1 MRPIY
6 GRLAHPLAPTQL
18 LWVLWTWRGCARP
31 VAFFWLSKIFWLFTV
46 TWAFRGFVFT
56 EKVFTVGATIFCC
69 ISSLR
74 ANFVPSSCLA
84 SAIAAAKKP
93 EARTLRTAATATIY
107 WPMASLHAPKSFAA
121 HALTHMAG
129 TSVRLP
135 IPAPG
140 HAHTAVASAL
150 GAASSPWRRLEL
162 GRLQRRRRTPSTPL
176 ATWHTCRASPLQT
189 RPIMSSLTSRRALP

>member
-1 MRPIY
+1 MY
-6 GRLAHPLAPTQL
+6 GPASPLALLNYFGCFGRGVGVPALWPSFGSPKPFGSSQL
-18 LWVLWTWRGCARP
+18 LAGLCGRFHSRCDNLLLH
-31 VAFFWLSKIFWLFTV
+31 FLSS
-46 TWAFRGFVFT
+46 
-56 EKVFTVGATIFCC
+56 CD
-69 ISSLR
+69 
-74 ANFVPSSCLA
+74 FVPSSCLA